1 MRVPVNL
8 ATKPMETHR
17 RFLTLYGT
25 LVSLAAVL
33 FAVLGWHVNTVRRA
47 DAAFRV
53 QRERLS
59 AQVNSLTSQREQLD
73 HFFMQPENAKL
84 HGRAM
89 FVNSI
94 IDAQSFNWTQMFM
107 DLEHILPGGARVM
120 SIEPKQVAGQAAVR
134 LTVGATNE
142 DAKRD
147 FLNALEKSGVFSHVE
162 LSSVRAANRPTDVDQ
177 IILEL
182 TVFYSRT

>member
-1 MRVPVNL
+1 
-8 ATKPMETHR
+8 METHR

-25 LVSLAAVL
+25 LMSLAAIL
-33 FAVLGWHVNTVRRA
+33 FVVLGWHANSVRKT

-53 QRERLS
+53 ERERLA
-59 AQVNSLTSQREQLD
+59 AQINALTDQRQQLD

-107 DLEHILPGGARVM
+107 DLEHILPGGVRVM
-120 SIEPKQVAGQAAVR
+120 SIEPKQVGGQAAVR

-147 FLNALEKSGVFSHVE
+147 FLNALEKSDVFSHVE
-162 LSSVRAANRPTDVDQ
+162 LSSVRAANRPSDIDQ

>member
-8 ATKPMETHR
+8 ATNPMETHR

-25 LVSLAAVL
+25 LVSLASIL
-33 FAVLGWHVNTVRRA
+33 FVVLGWHVNTVRKT

-53 QRERLS
+53 QRERLA
-59 AQVNSLTSQREQLD
+59 AQIVSLTNQREQLD

-107 DLEHILPGGARVM
+107 DLEHILPGGVRVM
-120 SIEPKQVAGQAAVR
+120 SIEPKHVGGQAAVR

-147 FLNALEKSGVFSHVE
+147 FLDALEKSDAFSHVE
-162 LSSVRAANRPTDVDQ
+162 LSSVRAANRPTDTDQ
-177 IILEL
+177 IVMEL

>member
-8 ATKPMETHR
+8 ATNPMETHR

-25 LVSLAAVL
+25 LVSLSAIL
-33 FAVLGWHVNTVRRA
+33 FVVLGWHVNSVRKA
-47 DAAFRV
+47 DAAFRI
-53 QRERLS
+53 QRERL
-59 AQVNSLTSQREQLD
+59 AGQINSLTNQREQLD
-73 HFFMQPENAKL
+73 RFFMQPENAKL

-107 DLEHILPGGARVM
+107 DLEHILPGGVRIM
-120 SIEPKQVAGQAAVR
+120 NIEPKQVGGQAAVK
-134 LTVGATNE
+134 LTVGAINE
-142 DAKRD
+142 EAKRD
-147 FLNALEKSGVFSHVE
+147 FLNALEKSQAFSHVE
-162 LSSVRAANRPTDVDQ
+162 LSTLRAANRPTDADQ

-182 TVFYSRT
+182 TVFYSGQ

>member
-8 ATKPMETHR
+8 ATNPMETHR

-25 LVSLAAVL
+25 LMSLAAVL
-33 FAVLGWHVNTVRRA
+33 FVILGWHANTVRKT
-47 DAAFRV
+47 DATFRI
-53 QRERLS
+53 QRERL
-59 AQVNSLTSQREQLD
+59 AGQINSLTNQREQLD

-120 SIEPKQVAGQAAVR
+120 SIEPKQVGGQAAVR

-147 FLNALEKSGVFSHVE
+147 FLDALEKSDAFSHVE
-162 LSSVRAANRPTDVDQ
+162 LSSVRAANRPTDTDQ
-177 IILEL
+177 IVMEL